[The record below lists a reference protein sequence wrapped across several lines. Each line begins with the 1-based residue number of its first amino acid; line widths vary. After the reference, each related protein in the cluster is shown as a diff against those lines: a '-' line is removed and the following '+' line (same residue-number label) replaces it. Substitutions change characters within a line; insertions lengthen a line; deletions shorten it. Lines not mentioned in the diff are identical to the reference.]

1 MDLPRMVTPPGWRR
15 SWRRGPPLVVVLG
28 MVALLAGCAR
38 TAVQPATASSAVA
51 PSVSARY
58 TTPRPA
64 DPVRLTVV
72 GDHPPD
78 IATWYDASDAV
89 VVATVRQV
97 FPARWTTPDGARPA
111 NPHDPSSAATIVTP
125 VAIEV
130 ERSLTRAPPGQRLL
144 LAAQGGAVGE
154 DTIARD
160 DGLATFREGERVVLF
175 LQARDRTLAGL
186 PDRPVWEVLERYTV
200 TPEGMA
206 TNPYATLSMPQLI
219 NQIAALQRRP

>member
-1 MDLPRMVTPPGWRR
+1 MMATALACTRPGIYQGAAPPGE
-15 SWRRGPPLVVVLG
+15 P
-28 MVALLAGCAR
+28 
-38 TAVQPATASSAVA
+38 SSL
-51 PSVSARY
+51 Y

-64 DPVRLTVV
+64 DPVRLTIA

-97 FPARWTTPDGARPA
+97 LPARWTTPDGARPA

-125 VAIEV
+125 VVIEV
-130 ERSLTRAPPGQRLL
+130 ERSLTGKSPGQRLL
-144 LAAQGGAVGE
+144 LAAQGGSVGE

-160 DGLATFREGERVVLF
+160 DGLTTFREGERVVLF
-175 LQARDRTLAGL
+175 LQARDRTLPGL
-186 PDRPVWEVLERYTV
+186 PDRPIWEVLERYTV

>member
-1 MDLPRMVTPPGWRR
+1 MDLPRMSVPSGWRR
-15 SWRRGPPLVVVLG
+15 SWRRGPSIILALG

-38 TAVQPATASSAVA
+38 TVAQQATASSAAA
-51 PSVSARY
+51 PSGSARY

-64 DPVRLTVV
+64 DPVRLTIV
-72 GDHPPD
+72 GNHPPD

-89 VVATVRQV
+89 VEATVRQV

-130 ERSLTRAPPGQRLL
+130 ERSLTRAPAGQRLL

-154 DTIARD
+154 DTIERD
-160 DGLATFREGERVVLF
+160 DRLTTFREGERVVLF
-175 LQARDRTLAGL
+175 LQSRDRTLPGL

>member
-1 MDLPRMVTPPGWRR
+1 M
-15 SWRRGPPLVVVLG
+15 LG
-28 MVALLAGCAR
+28 MVALLAGCTHTAAR
-38 TAVQPATASSAVA
+38 QAAPPTAVA
-51 PSVSARY
+51 PLVSARY

-64 DPVRLTVV
+64 DPVRLTIV

-78 IATWYDASDAV
+78 IATWYGASDAV
-89 VVATVRQV
+89 VVATIRQV

-130 ERSLTRAPPGQRLL
+130 ERSLTGAPPGQRLL
-144 LAAQGGAVGE
+144 LAAQGGAAGG

-160 DGLATFREGERVVLF
+160 DGLTTFREGERVVLF

-186 PDRPVWEVLERYTV
+186 PDRPTWEVLERYTV

-206 TNPYATLSMPQLI
+206 TNPYATHSMPQLI

>member
-1 MDLPRMVTPPGWRR
+1 MLISPGWRR
-15 SWRRGPPLVVVLG
+15 LLRCGPSIALVVG

-38 TAVQPATASSAVA
+38 TAAQPATASSAVA

-58 TTPRPA
+58 TTPHPA
-64 DPVRLTVV
+64 DPVRLTIV
-72 GDHPPD
+72 GDHPSD
-78 IATWYDASDAV
+78 IATWYDASDSV

-97 FPARWTTPDGARPA
+97 FPARWTTPDGVRPA

-130 ERSLTRAPPGQRLL
+130 ERSLTGVPPGQRLL
-144 LAAQGGAVGE
+144 LVAQGGAVGE
-154 DTIARD
+154 DTIARA
-160 DGLATFREGERVVLF
+160 DGLTAFREGERVVLF
-175 LQARDRTLAGL
+175 LQARDRTLPGL

-200 TPEGMA
+200 TPEGLA
-206 TNPYATLSMPQLI
+206 TNPYATLSLPQLI

>member
-1 MDLPRMVTPPGWRR
+1 MDMPLMLAPPSGRR
-15 SWRRGPPLVVVLG
+15 LLRRGPPIALALG
-28 MVALLAGCAR
+28 VVALLAGCAG
-38 TAVQPATASSAVA
+38 APAQPAAESSAVA
-51 PSVSARY
+51 PSLSARY

-89 VVATVRQV
+89 VEATVRQV
-97 FPARWTTPDGARPA
+97 LPARWTTPDGARPA

-130 ERSLTRAPPGQRLL
+130 ERSLTRALAGQRLL
-144 LAAQGGAVGE
+144 LAAQGGTVGE
-154 DTIARD
+154 DTIARE
-160 DGLATFREGERVVLF
+160 DGLTTFREGERVVLF
-175 LQARDRTLAGL
+175 LQARDRTLPGL
-186 PDRPVWEVLERYTV
+186 PDRPTWEVLERYTV

>member
-1 MDLPRMVTPPGWRR
+1 MDMPRWLVLPGWLRLL
-15 SWRRGPPLVVVLG
+15 RRGPPIVLVLG
-28 MVALLAGCAR
+28 TVALLAGCAR
-38 TAVQPATASSAVA
+38 TAAQPAMASSAVA

-64 DPVRLTVV
+64 DPVRLTIV

-111 NPHDPSSAATIVTP
+111 NPHDPYSAATIVTP

-130 ERSLTRAPPGQRLL
+130 ERSLTGAPRGQRLL

-154 DTIARD
+154 DTIARA
-160 DGLATFREGERVVLF
+160 DGLTTFREGERVVLF
-175 LQARDRTLAGL
+175 LQARDRTLPGL